1 VVFPLFRDYSG
12 PLPFFHPATRLTQL
26 HLTQRCLPEDL
37 IALLQSSRASNIT
50 SFQAEFQEIDNTA
63 FNKLIELLPRLT
75 EALLW
80 IVVPG
85 NDELVNG
92 SVDGRIRI
100 GFRYSRTYLLQCS
113 IHQMCHRHRCSCR
126 CSPAPLL

>member
-1 VVFPLFRDYSG
+1 MSKVSSVRRLKLESEWVPLDVDGQGVVFPLFRDYSG

-100 GFRYSRTYLLQCS
+100 AFNFKV
-113 IHQMCHRHRCSCR
+113 
-126 CSPAPLL
+126 